1 MRALTAVAML
11 VALLLPSPAPAAP
24 SRAVLALGDSLAV
37 PEDSYVDV
45 AFGHLRAPGR
55 WRVTKLVKVARAGE
69 TTRSIVRGQLGSAVR
84 VIRRASDI
92 RVVTVDIGG
101 NDGRPGLRCVL
112 GPAIPPCSEIPGAE
126 TARAC
131 LLVPSLPPCTIR
143 PNLLRLLRTLRHAL
157 VRDPGQEAI
166 VLLGI
171 PNPWSGTGW
180 PPEAIAERALYGD
193 DGRAAC
199 VPWDRQGLNDLF
211 ACTTGRGV
219 RFADTRPAF
228 AGRGAELT
236 NIAFGDPHFN
246 AVGSRMAGVAVV
258 RTLRADGVA
267 GR

>member
-193 DGRAAC
+193 A
-199 VPWDRQGLNDLF
+199 
-211 ACTTGRGV
+211 
-219 RFADTRPAF
+219 
-228 AGRGAELT
+228 
-236 NIAFGDPHFN
+236 
-246 AVGSRMAGVAVV
+246 
-258 RTLRADGVA
+258 
-267 GR
+267 